1 MGTTQGLLLGL
12 PNLKYILYKL
22 VRLSMNGQIKNIKIS
37 DGKVLWTCSLTSMY
51 CTVLYCPYDITPIAG
66 QGCVYWHFVENK
78 LNMIRH
84 YHSLHHGAKY
94 VVEGQKMWKLACV
107 TLNVSCCK
115 RISVLCLGYVDN
127 FESRYA
133 KIFKLLCRSYA
144 MLILATFPFYL
155 AQVTGVIAVICL
167 CTLCK
172 NVLSDFD
179 CTEKPRRLMNGH
191 LSKRKRNLSIQM

>member
-1 MGTTQGLLLGL
+1 M
-12 PNLKYILYKL
+12 
-22 VRLSMNGQIKNIKIS
+22 
-37 DGKVLWTCSLTSMY
+37 
-51 CTVLYCPYDITPIAG
+51 
-66 QGCVYWHFVENK
+66 
-78 LNMIRH
+78 
-84 YHSLHHGAKY
+84 
-94 VVEGQKMWKLACV
+94 VEGQKMWKLACV

-127 FESRYA
+127 FESLYA

-155 AQVTGVIAVICL
+155 AHVTGVIAVICL